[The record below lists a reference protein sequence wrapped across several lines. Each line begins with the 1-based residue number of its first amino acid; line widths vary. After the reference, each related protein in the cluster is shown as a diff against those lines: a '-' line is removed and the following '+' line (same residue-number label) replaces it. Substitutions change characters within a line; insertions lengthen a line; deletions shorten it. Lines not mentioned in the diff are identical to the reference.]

1 MIATQKQAAAATS
14 SRAFTT
20 TPVAVRRAQA
30 VRVRATEPQSAAGP
44 NTTTTAEGIIPR
56 TTQDVSVD
64 CICALG
70 TAAAAV
76 HPWTGFLPLLT
87 QQLTAAL
94 LLRLF
99 LLLLLRRPLAMLSST
114 QLVRATC
121 TR

>member
-56 TTQDVSVD
+56 TTQDVSFD
-64 CICALG
+64 CIYALE
-70 TAAAAV
+70 AAAPAV
-76 HPWTGFLPLLT
+76 HPWTGCLPL
-87 QQLTAAL
+87 
-94 LLRLF
+94 
-99 LLLLLRRPLAMLSST
+99 
-114 QLVRATC
+114 
-121 TR
+121 